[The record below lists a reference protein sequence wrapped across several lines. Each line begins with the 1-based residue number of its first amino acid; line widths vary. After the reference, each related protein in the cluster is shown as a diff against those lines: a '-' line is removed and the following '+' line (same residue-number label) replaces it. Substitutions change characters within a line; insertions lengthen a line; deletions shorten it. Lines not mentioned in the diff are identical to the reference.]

1 MKKVIVL
8 LLVIAL
14 MLPLIAADTPPK
26 PPKVL
31 RLTIVNR
38 AGEDVRVSLTGLG
51 YDFRTGEFVGDWGI
65 IGPQFYSTVAPGTI
79 TRVLPN
85 KQTVVIKL
93 KQHITYMDVLRDL
106 YILNL
111 QYNREIVPEGTS
123 NAAVICLN
131 TWTPASMYGNPT
143 YFAVKGGNAKLII
156 KPCNQVPAN
165 LGAPDEGVLKYNRFM
180 ILLATSGYNLK

>member
-1 MKKVIVL
+1 MRKVIIVL
-8 LLVIAL
+8 LIVAMLFLV
-14 MLPLIAADTPPK
+14 AADKPPK

-51 YDFRTGEFVGDWGI
+51 YDFQTGEFIGDWGVVA
-65 IGPQFYSTVAPGTI
+65 PQFYSTVAVGTI
-79 TRVLPN
+79 ARVLPN
-85 KQTVVIKL
+85 KQTVTIKL
-93 KQHITYMDVLRDL
+93 DQHITYMDVLRDL

-111 QYNREIVPEGTS
+111 QYDREVVPAGS
-123 NAAVICLN
+123 DAGAVICLN

-143 YFAVKGGNAKLII
+143 YYAVKGGNTRLII

-165 LGAPDEGVLKYNRFM
+165 LGAPGEGVLKYNRFM
-180 ILLATSGYNLK
+180 ILLATSGYGLK